1 MVYWEKEIRSLMG
14 KAIHRYGLVQE
25 GDRILVGVSGG
36 KDSLTLL
43 HLLHE
48 RSQRVPIHY
57 ELMPVYIDLG
67 FDHSTAPSPALESR
81 FKDALM
87 VNPEPLGLSGST
99 ELAEVSGRRQA
110 PAFRLESRRVDSGRV
125 AILKNFFEMKG
136 LPYHIEF
143 TDIGIRANSSEN
155 RENPCFL
162 CSWERRKRL
171 FHLAHRFKCNKIALG
186 HHKDDIIETLL
197 LNIFYSA
204 EISTMVPLQAL
215 FKGKI
220 TLIRPLALLE
230 EKKIERFAREMGL
243 PFGPGGCPSAGKTK
257 RKVVKDLIEA
267 LSKKDRRVKGNIFRA
282 LSNIKLDYT
291 LTPKGHSCENGNV

>member
-1 MVYWEKEIRSLMG
+1 MAYWEKEIRSLMG
-14 KAIHRYGLVQE
+14 KAIHRYGLIQE

-36 KDSLTLL
+36 KDSLSLL

-48 RSQRVPIHY
+48 RSKRVPTHY

-67 FDHSTAPSPALESR
+67 FD
-81 FKDALM
+81 
-87 VNPEPLGLSGST
+87 SGQ
-99 ELAEVSGRRQA
+99 AE
-110 PAFRLESRRVDSGRV
+110 
-125 AILKNFFEMKG
+125 ILKRFFEMKG
-136 LPYHIEF
+136 FAYHMEF

-197 LNIFYSA
+197 LNIFYSG
-204 EISTMVPLQAL
+204 EISTMVPMQSL

-230 EKKIERFAREMGL
+230 EKKIGKFAREMGL
-243 PFGPGGCPSAGKTK
+243 PFGPSGCPSSGKTK
-257 RKVVKDLIEA
+257 RKLVKDLIEA
-267 LSKKDRRVKGNIFRA
+267 LSKKNRRVKGNIFRA

-291 LTPKGHSCENGNV
+291 LIPVTLSKAKSLK

>member
-1 MVYWEKEIRSLMG
+1 MG
-14 KAIHRYGLVQE
+14 KAIHGYGLIQE

-48 RSQRVPIHY
+48 RSKRVPVHY

-67 FDHSTAPSPALESR
+67 
-81 FKDALM
+81 
-87 VNPEPLGLSGST
+87 LGSGKADT
-99 ELAEVSGRRQA
+99 LR
-110 PAFRLESRRVDSGRV
+110 
-125 AILKNFFEMKG
+125 NFFETKK
-136 LPYHIEF
+136 LLNHIEF
-143 TDIGIRANSSEN
+143 TDISRRANSSEN

-162 CSWERRKRL
+162 CSWERRKHL

-197 LNIFYSA
+197 LSIFYSA
-204 EISTMVPLQAL
+204 EISTMLPLQAL

-220 TLIRPLALLE
+220 TPIRPLALLE
-230 EKKIERFAREMGL
+230 EKKIERFSRETEL
-243 PFGPGGCPSAGKTK
+243 PFGPSGCPSSGKTK

-282 LSNIKLDYT
+282 LSNVKLEYT
-291 LTPKGHSCENGNV
+291 LLSWGKSVR

>member
-1 MVYWEKEIRSLMG
+1 MAYWEKEIRSLMG
-14 KAIHRYGLVQE
+14 KAIHRYGLIQE

-48 RSQRVPIHY
+48 RGKRVPIHY
-57 ELMPVYIDLG
+57 ELMAVYIDLG
-67 FDHSTAPSPALESR
+67 FD
-81 FKDALM
+81 
-87 VNPEPLGLSGST
+87 
-99 ELAEVSGRRQA
+99 SGRT
-110 PAFRLESRRVDSGRV
+110 E
-125 AILKNFFEMKG
+125 ILKKFFETKG
-136 LPYHIEF
+136 LPYYIEF
-143 TDIGIRANSSEN
+143 TDIGRRANSPEN

-162 CSWERRKRL
+162 CSWERRKCL

-186 HHKDDIIETLL
+186 HHQDDIIETLL

-243 PFGPGGCPSAGKTK
+243 PGKTK

-267 LSKKDRRVKGNIFRA
+267 LSKKNRRVKGNIFSA
-282 LSNIKLDYT
+282 LSNIKLDYM
-291 LTPKGHSCENGNV
+291 LTPMGHSRKNGNPDLSL

>member
-1 MVYWEKEIRSLMG
+1 MAYWQKEIRSLMG
-14 KAIHRYGLVQE
+14 KAIHRYGLIQE

-48 RSQRVPIHY
+48 RSKRVPIHY

-67 FDHSTAPSPALESR
+67 FD
-81 FKDALM
+81 
-87 VNPEPLGLSGST
+87 
-99 ELAEVSGRRQA
+99 SGRTEI
-110 PAFRLESRRVDSGRV
+110 LE
-125 AILKNFFEMKG
+125 NFFEMKG
-136 LPYHIEF
+136 LSYHIEV
-143 TDIGIRANSSEN
+143 TDIGRRANSAEN

-186 HHKDDIIETLL
+186 HHQDDIIETLL

-204 EISTMVPLQAL
+204 EISTMLPLQTL

-243 PFGPGGCPSAGKTK
+243 PFAPSGCPSSGKTK

-267 LSKKDRRVKGNIFRA
+267 LSKKNRRVKGNIFRA

-291 LTPKGHSCENGNV
+291 LLNWKKSAR

>member
-1 MVYWEKEIRSLMG
+1 VKKAFWKNPLPLTIYGEEMVYWQKEIRSLMG
-14 KAIHRYGLVQE
+14 KAIHRYSLIQE

-48 RSQRVPIHY
+48 RSKRVPIHY

-67 FDHSTAPSPALESR
+67 FDSVR
-81 FKDALM
+81 
-87 VNPEPLGLSGST
+87 
-99 ELAEVSGRRQA
+99 AE
-110 PAFRLESRRVDSGRV
+110 
-125 AILKNFFEMKG
+125 ILKSFFKTKG
-136 LPYHIEF
+136 LLYHIEF
-143 TDIGIRANSSEN
+143 TDIGRRANSPEN

-171 FHLAHRFKCNKIALG
+171 FHLAQRFKCNKIALG
-186 HHKDDIIETLL
+186 HHQDDIIETLL

-204 EISTMVPLQAL
+204 EISTMLPLQSL
-215 FKGKI
+215 FKGKL

-230 EKKIERFAREMGL
+230 EKKIERFARETGL
-243 PFGPGGCPSAGKTK
+243 PFGPSGCPSSGKTK
-257 RKVVKDLIEA
+257 RKVVKDLIET

-291 LTPKGHSCENGNV
+291 LSRK

>member
-1 MVYWEKEIRSLMG
+1 MAYWDKEIRSLMG
-14 KAIHRYGLVQE
+14 KTIHRYGLIQE

-48 RSQRVPIHY
+48 RSKRVPIHY
-57 ELMPVYIDLG
+57 ELFPVYIDLG
-67 FDHSTAPSPALESR
+67 FDSDR
-81 FKDALM
+81 
-87 VNPEPLGLSGST
+87 
-99 ELAEVSGRRQA
+99 AE
-110 PAFRLESRRVDSGRV
+110 
-125 AILKNFFEMKG
+125 ILKKYFESKG
-136 LPYHIEF
+136 LTYHIEF
-143 TDIGIRANSSEN
+143 TDIGRKANSAEN

-171 FHLAHRFKCNKIALG
+171 FHLAQRFKCNKIALG

-204 EISTMVPLQAL
+204 EVSTMVPLQSL

-220 TLIRPLALLE
+220 TLIRPLALIE
-230 EKKIERFAREMGL
+230 EKKIERFAREMKL
-243 PFGPGGCPSAGKTK
+243 PFGASGCPSSGKTK
-257 RKVVKDLIEA
+257 RKVVKDLIES
-267 LSKKDRRVKGNIFRA
+267 LSKKDRRIKGNIFRA

-291 LTPKGHSCENGNV
+291 LTPKAHS